1 MIVIVIGYNNSDWVG
16 DMNDRKSTIGFFFF
30 YMGEITFTWNLK
42 KKPII
47 ILSTCEAEYIA
58 TTTCVCHSIWL
69 R

>member
-16 DMNDRKSTIGFFFF
+16 DMNDRKSTISFVFF
-30 YMGEITFTWNLK
+30 MGETTVTWSLK
-42 KKPII
+42 QKPII